1 MIVVDASV
9 AVKWFL
15 EEPGS
20 DAAGRLLVGDEVLL
34 APHHILGEIG
44 EVLARRRR
52 RGDIDAARTAAVE
65 PALRSW
71 LVMLSLAPL
80 FDAALTIALE
90 AKVSFYDAIYVAAA
104 DKLGTVAV
112 TADAKL
118 ITCIAPTRWRTRA
131 RHLDHW
137 AQEPA

>member
-15 EEPGS
+15 QEPGS
-20 DAAGRLLVGDEVLL
+20 DAAGRLLLRDEVLL

-52 RGDIDAARTAAVE
+52 RGDIDATRTDAVE
-65 PALRSW
+65 PALRSS
-71 LVMLSLAPL
+71 LVMLALAPL
-80 FDAALTIALE
+80 FDATLTIALE
-90 AKVSFYDAIYVAAA
+90 ARVSFYDAVYVAAA
-104 DKLGTVAV
+104 DRLGTFAV

-118 ITCIAPTRWRTRA
+118 TACMAPTRWRECVT
-131 RHLDHW
+131 HFDHW